1 MTRLNREYSRI
12 QRSQIPHI
20 VARPS
25 DKSIF
30 KWHFVLHSLADDTPY
45 HGGEYHGMLAFPK
58 EYPHQPPSILM
69 MTPSGRFEVNT
80 RLCLS
85 MSDFHPETWNPS
97 WGVETILVGLLSFM
111 LDPKEPATTGGV
123 HSSFEVRRKLAVES
137 RAHNRENKEF
147 CELFPEFAVPLG
159 EPPSVGGAP
168 EKTEK
173 DPDGKPTAKVAG
185 AGAAGPQERR
195 GAEPADAPGAPG
207 NRGSRDL
214 IGILAVVALVVAIVY
229 VPVSRWLR

>member
-1 MTRLNREYSRI
+1 MEKAAVTRLNREYARI
-12 QRSQIPHI
+12 QRSNIPHI

-25 DKSIF
+25 EKSIF

-123 HSSFEVRRKLAVES
+123 HSSLEVRRKLAVES
-137 RAHNRENKEF
+137 RAHNRGNKEF

-168 EKTEK
+168 EKTEN
-173 DPDGKPTAKVAG
+173 DLATKPTAKEEPPG
-185 AGAAGPQERR
+185 A
-195 GAEPADAPGAPG
+195 GAEPADARGAPR
-207 NRGSRDL
+207 NPRGSRDFM
-214 IGILAVVALVVAIVY
+214 GILAVVAFVVAIVY
-229 VPVSRWLR
+229 VPFSRWMR